1 MSRAAPQSRLEK
13 ARRIVIKIGTTLLVE
28 PQTGRL
34 HNEWFEGL
42 ADDIAALRAE
52 GREVSVVSSG
62 AIALGRTSLGLAPGA
77 LSLAQAQAA
86 AAVGQIA
93 LARAYE
99 EALGRRN
106 ISAAQILLTWS
117 DTEERRRYLNARNTL
132 TTLLTLNAVPV
143 INENDTVATAEIRY
157 GDNDRLAA
165 RVASMVSAD
174 CLILLSDVDG
184 LYTAPPGTADARHV
198 AEIREITPQIL
209 AMAGKAG
216 SANASGGMVTKL
228 DAARIALQ
236 SGAHMVIADGRV
248 ACPITAIREGAK
260 CSWFIA
266 TETPMAARKR
276 WIAATLKPAG
286 FLTIDTGA
294 AAALAQGKSLL
305 PAGLVAV
312 EGSFERGDAV
322 VVRNPAGGEVARGLA
337 AYADGEARSII
348 GLKTGEIAGILGYP
362 GRAAMIHRDDL
373 VVDPAAKGGA

>member
-1 MSRAAPQSRLEK
+1 
-13 ARRIVIKIGTTLLVE
+13 
-28 PQTGRL
+28 
-34 HNEWFEGL
+34 EGL

-52 GREVSVVSSG
+52 GRQVVVVSSG
-62 AIALGRTSLGLAPGA
+62 AIALGRASLALPAGG
-77 LSLAQAQAA
+77 LSLTQAQAA

-99 EALGRRN
+99 EALGRRD
-106 ISAAQILLTWS
+106 IRAAQILLTWS

-132 TTLLTLNAVPV
+132 TALLDLGAVPV

-174 CLILLSDVDG
+174 CLVLLSDVDG
-184 LYTAPPGTADARHV
+184 LYSALPGTPGARHV
-198 AEIREITPQIL
+198 AEIREITPEIS

-236 SGAHMVIADGRV
+236 SGAHMVISDGRV
-248 ACPITAIREGAK
+248 RSPISAIRNGAR

-266 TETPMAARKR
+266 HETPMAARKR
-276 WIAATLKPAG
+276 WIAATLKPSGA
-286 FLTIDTGA
+286 LTIDAGA
-294 AAALAQGKSLL
+294 ARALAQGKSLL

-312 EGSFERGDAV
+312 EGTFERGDAV
-322 VVRNPAGGEVARGLA
+322 VVRNGAGAEVARGLA
-337 AYADGEARSII
+337 AYADSEARAII
-348 GLKTGEIAGILGYP
+348 GVKTGEIAAILGYR
-362 GRAAMIHRDDL
+362 GRATMIHRDDL
-373 VVDPAAKGGA
+373 VVHPPAKGGV